1 MRSSLKHTPNFAGEK
16 GRIVKTTI
24 FVCEWDQIK
33 GNGHS
38 TWVILSPRTKI
49 NGLEWSGHGN
59 SMQEKNN
66 HKKFIEIFGK
76 QKNTCVRSL

>member
-1 MRSSLKHTPNFAGEK
+1 MGILLGHPVS
-16 GRIVKTTI
+16 KTR
-24 FVCEWDQIK
+24 
-33 GNGHS
+33 N
-38 TWVILSPRTKI
+38 
-49 NGLEWSGHGN
+49 NGLDWSGHGN